1 MKYYYTYEI
10 KIVNKDS
17 NLNECY
23 HYGKHETDD
32 LNDNYFGSGVI
43 LRNYINKYGTQHL
56 VKTILSFYTNREQLN
71 QAEKELIDIKRE
83 QLGDKCL
90 NRHEGGTGG
99 HWIEYCSEEEYK
111 WRVNRVREGL
121 ARNTTPEWR
130 SNNARRAGLSKRN
143 VPEERKKQ
151 WSQNYKN
158 AYVNMS
164 AEDKHLKYKK
174 VSDSL
179 KKFYAN
185 NSNDE
190 KIRLMREHNKAS
202 NIATA
207 KIWRTEFFQLFK
219 RTPESF
225 RSCGKMKDAIQLYRR
240 LKNTSKEQQEY
251 EISRFME
258 SIGV

>member
-1 MKYYYTYEI
+1 MSYTKFGEFMRI
-10 KIVNKDS
+10 PRVKN
-17 NLNECY
+17 
-23 HYGKHETDD
+23 HEVMGDTAKLLDVK
-32 LNDNYFGSGVI
+32 LPFVSTVESG
-43 LRNYINKYGTQHL
+43 
-56 VKTILSFYTNREQLN
+56 
-71 QAEKELIDIKRE
+71 
-83 QLGDKCL
+83 
-90 NRHEGGTGG
+90 
-99 HWIEYCSEEEYK
+99 
-111 WRVNRVREGL
+111 
-121 ARNTTPEWR
+121 
-130 SNNARRAGLSKRN
+130 KRN

-190 KIRLMREHNKAS
+190 IIRLMREHNKAS

-225 RSCGKMKDAIQLYRR
+225 RSCGKMKDAIQLYKR

-251 EISRFME
+251 EISRFI
-258 SIGV
+258 SR